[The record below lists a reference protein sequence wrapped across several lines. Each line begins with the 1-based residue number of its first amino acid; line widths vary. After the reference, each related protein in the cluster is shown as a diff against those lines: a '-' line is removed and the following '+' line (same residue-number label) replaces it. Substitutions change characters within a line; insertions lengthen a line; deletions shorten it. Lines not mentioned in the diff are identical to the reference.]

1 MSNNKNLLSIILVS
15 ILLFFG
21 IGCSST
27 DREDP
32 SSSLEDKYIVK
43 IINMSDEPISEVQF
57 HQNHS
62 SGGGIN
68 ADGSPLKYGDSLLF
82 DFDTPDGGA
91 EFSVLDEDKEVLA
104 VKSISFDFNEQNEM
118 TVMIENAGQGVELT
132 ISSDQ

>member
-1 MSNNKNLLSIILVS
+1 MSNHKNLLSIILIS
-15 ILLFFG
+15 IFLFFG
-21 IGCSST
+21 TGCSST

-43 IINMSDEPISEVQF
+43 IINKSDEPISEVQF

-91 EFSVLDEDKEVLA
+91 EFSVLDEDKEILA

-118 TVMIENAGQGVELT
+118 TIIVENTEKGVELT
-132 ISSDQ
+132 VSSH